1 MPSARDTAL
10 PQGTLLAQSNSQADT
25 PLLKMEGVTK
35 RFGENTALSRVDF
48 DIRAGEIHALLG
60 ENGAG
65 KSTLMHVLSGL
76 LRPDSGSI
84 MLNGS
89 SVRITSPQ
97 VARKNGIAMVHQHF
111 ALVPAF
117 TVAEN
122 LALDTE
128 PYFGKRF
135 SLTEASRSALERAHA
150 LGWNL
155 DPSVRVSSLPIGTQQ
170 RIEIV
175 KALAT
180 NAKLLI
186 FDEPTAVL
194 SPNEVAEL
202 FTVLRRLRDEGNGV
216 ILIAHKLAEI
226 MAVADRVTVLRR
238 GVRVTS
244 AQISDTN
251 PEQLAEW
258 MIGEKPTP
266 ESPLQTAL
274 QTSPSPKSVRLSD
287 PSDHLIDR
295 SSSQIG
301 KKMSAGQY
309 EGGEERPQ
317 DRLRA
322 VFQASRISVLGDRGE
337 TAIQDLNL
345 ELHAGEIYG
354 VAGVDGNG
362 QTELAEALTGL
373 RPLKSGTLTWRGEPF
388 DPKARPIT
396 GYIPQDRRRVGLAVT
411 MSVEDNLLFD
421 ASQQPKYRK
430 GFLLNTRALRELAA
444 NLIEQFD
451 IRTSGANAP
460 ASSLSGGNQQKIVV
474 ARALHNR
481 PEWIVAMN
489 PTRGLDIG
497 ATRFVHNQL
506 RKAKAEGA
514 TVLLIS
520 TDLDEVQT
528 LADRSAILSAG
539 RLTEVA
545 LEGASQTDIGLLLG
559 GVKQAGG
566 VE

>member
-10 PQGTLLAQSNSQADT
+10 PQGTLAAQSNSQTDV
-25 PLLKMEGVTK
+25 PLLKMEGITK

-76 LRPDSGSI
+76 LRSDSGSI

-89 SVRITSPQ
+89 SVRIASPQ

-135 SLTEASRSALERAHA
+135 SLTESSRPALERAHA

-155 DPSVRVSSLPIGTQQ
+155 DPSARVSSLPVGTQQ

-194 SPNEVAEL
+194 SPNEVEGL

-226 MAVADRVTVLRR
+226 MAVADRVTILRR
-238 GVRVTS
+238 GVRVAS

-266 ESPLQTAL
+266 VLPEKTVSASTPSES
-274 QTSPSPKSVRLSD
+274 
-287 PSDHLIDR
+287 
-295 SSSQIG
+295 
-301 KKMSAGQY
+301 
-309 EGGEERPQ
+309 GEESPQ
-317 DRLRA
+317 DRMRA

-362 QTELAEALTGL
+362 QAELAEALTGL
-373 RPLKSGTLTWRGEPF
+373 RPLKSGT
-388 DPKARPIT
+388 
-396 GYIPQDRRRVGLAVT
+396 
-411 MSVEDNLLFD
+411 
-421 ASQQPKYRK
+421 
-430 GFLLNTRALRELAA
+430 
-444 NLIEQFD
+444 
-451 IRTSGANAP
+451 
-460 ASSLSGGNQQKIVV
+460 
-474 ARALHNR
+474 
-481 PEWIVAMN
+481 
-489 PTRGLDIG
+489 
-497 ATRFVHNQL
+497 
-506 RKAKAEGA
+506 
-514 TVLLIS
+514 
-520 TDLDEVQT
+520 
-528 LADRSAILSAG
+528 
-539 RLTEVA
+539 
-545 LEGASQTDIGLLLG
+545 
-559 GVKQAGG
+559 
-566 VE
+566 

>member
-10 PQGTLLAQSNSQADT
+10 PQGTLVAQSNSQADT
-25 PLLKMEGVTK
+25 PLLKMEGITK

-65 KSTLMHVLSGL
+65 KSTLMHILSGL

-89 SVRITSPQ
+89 SVRIASPQ

-128 PYFGKRF
+128 SRFGKRF
-135 SLTEASRSALERAHA
+135 SLTESSRPALERAYA
-150 LGWNL
+150 LGWSL
-155 DPSVRVSSLPIGTQQ
+155 DPSARVSSLPVGTQQ

-175 KALAT
+175 KALTT

-194 SPNEVAEL
+194 SPNEVEDL

-238 GVRVTS
+238 GVRVAS
-244 AQISDTN
+244 AQTSDTN

-258 MIGEKPTP
+258 MIGEKPTLVLP
-266 ESPLQTAL
+266 EKTVSAST
-274 QTSPSPKSVRLSD
+274 PSE
-287 PSDHLIDR
+287 
-295 SSSQIG
+295 
-301 KKMSAGQY
+301 AG
-309 EGGEERPQ
+309 EGCPQ
-317 DRLRA
+317 DRMRA

-411 MSVEDNLLFD
+411 MSVKDNLLFD

-506 RKAKAEGA
+506 RKAKAEGT